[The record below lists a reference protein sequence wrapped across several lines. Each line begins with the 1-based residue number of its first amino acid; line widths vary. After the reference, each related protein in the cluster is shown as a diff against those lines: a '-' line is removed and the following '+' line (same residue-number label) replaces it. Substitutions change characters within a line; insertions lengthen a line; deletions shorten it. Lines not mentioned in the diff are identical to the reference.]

1 MTRNSQ
7 PALGTP
13 GRYPCHHLAWL
24 LVCVTFPLL
33 WMGGMVTTYGAGMA
47 VPDWPSTF
55 GWWWY
60 PVRHWA
66 NVWDVFL
73 EHSHRVV
80 GMTVG
85 VATIALSVSLWVCD
99 PRRWI
104 RWLAV
109 VAIAGVCLQGTL
121 GGLRVV
127 ADAKLLAA
135 VHGCTAPLFFSLAA
149 AMVVFTSQ
157 RWRSDAPPAVLP
169 SADRLQRLAVVLAAL
184 VYFQIVFGSQLRH
197 VRPEQQLFWHT
208 LWVWLHLLNA
218 ALLVAF
224 MIAPLRVAGPMA
236 QPMLMRRAWLA
247 AILCS
252 LQLLLGAGTWIT
264 HYGWPA
270 WFRTYIFTF
279 DYTVANEGLLQV
291 LTTTTHV
298 VAGSLA
304 LVTALSLALW
314 SRRLIASPS
323 D

>member
-1 MTRNSQ
+1 
-7 PALGTP
+7 
-13 GRYPCHHLAWL
+13 
-24 LVCVTFPLL
+24 
-33 WMGGMVTTYGAGMA
+33 MGGMVTTYGAGMA

-60 PVRHWA
+60 PVRNWA

-73 EHSHRVV
+73 EHSHRVI

-85 VATIALSVSLWVCD
+85 VATIALAVSLWRCD
-99 PRRWI
+99 RRPWI

-109 VAIAGVCLQGTL
+109 VAIGGVCLQGTL

-149 AMVVFTSQ
+149 AMVMFTSR
-157 RWRSDAPPAVLP
+157 RWRSDAPPA
-169 SADRLQRLAVVLAAL
+169 ADPDAARVQRVSVVLAAL
-184 VYFQIVFGSQLRH
+184 IYFQIVFGAQLRH

-218 ALLVAF
+218 ALLVWFVVA
-224 MIAPLRVAGPMA
+224 ALRAVRGSTQPLLR
-236 QPMLMRRAWLA
+236 RRAGLA
-247 AILCS
+247 AILCV
-252 LQLLLGAGTWIT
+252 LQLILGAGTWIT

-270 WFRTYIFTF
+270 WFRTYVFTF
-279 DYTVANEGLLQV
+279 DYTVSSEGPLQV

-304 LVTALSLALW
+304 LVAALSLALW
-314 SRRLIASPS
+314 SRRLLAAPS
-323 D
+323 T